1 MGFPPVC
8 CSLFFIH
15 RFFCMLRRFFQG
27 DWILLSAVYLLLG
40 IGLLTIYS
48 LSDGFPHQNIFARQ
62 SVFAVLGTLALIS
75 FPFFDYRHLSKLST
89 PLYFLMAGVL
99 AGVLFFGST
108 IRGTSGWI
116 QLFGFQF
123 QPVEFSKIV
132 LIIFLAS
139 FISQKRSELG
149 DFVRLVASLFLTSVL
164 VFLVLKQPD
173 LGSALVLVGIWFS
186 MVAVSGIRKRH
197 LAFLGV
203 IFSLTVCTGWF
214 FLAPYQKER
223 IFTFLHPESDRQG
236 SGYNVFQSLVAV
248 GSGGL
253 SGKGLGHGSQSQFQ
267 FLPERH
273 TDFIYA
279 VVSEEL
285 GFIGAGLVL
294 FLFGV
299 LFFRVIGAAL
309 SAPDNFGYLLGMGV
323 VAMLFI
329 QVAINIGMNVGVL
342 PVTGI
347 PLPLVS
353 YGGSSLLSVFFG
365 IAIVQNVASRRKEHK
380 SYEWSGC

>member
-1 MGFPPVC
+1 MF
-8 CSLFFIH
+8 
-15 RFFCMLRRFFQG
+15 RRFFQG

-40 IGLLTIYS
+40 VGLLTIYS
-48 LSDGFPHQNIFARQ
+48 LSSGFSNQNIFVRQ
-62 SVFAVLGTLALIS
+62 LVFASLGTATLVS
-75 FPFFDYRHLSKLST
+75 FPLFDYRHLSKLST
-89 PLYFLMAGVL
+89 PLYFLMTGVL
-99 AGVLFFGST
+99 AFVLIFGST

-116 QLFGFQF
+116 QFFGFQF

-139 FISQKRSELG
+139 FTSQKRSELG
-149 DFVRLVASLFLTSVL
+149 DFVRLVASLVLTSAL
-164 VFLVLKQPD
+164 ILLVLKQPD
-173 LGSALVLVGIWFS
+173 LGSAVILAGIWFS
-186 MVAVSGIRKRH
+186 MVVVSGIRKRH
-197 LAFLGV
+197 LALLGAL
-203 IFSLTVCTGWF
+203 FSLVVLIGWF
-214 FLAPYQKER
+214 FLAPYQKDR
-223 IFTFLHPESDRQG
+223 IFTFLHPEQDRQG

-279 VVSEEL
+279 VISEEL

-299 LFFRVIGAAL
+299 ILWRTVGASL
-309 SAPDNFGYLLGMGV
+309 SAQDNFGYLLGMGLS
-323 VAMLFI
+323 AMIFI
-329 QVAINIGMNVGVL
+329 HALINIGMNIGVL

-347 PLPLVS
+347 PLPFVS
-353 YGGSSLLSVFFG
+353 YGGSSLLSMFLGV
-365 IAIVQNVASRRKEHK
+365 AIIQNIVSLRKEHI
-380 SYEWSGC
+380 SHEWSST